1 MCDLLHNKK
10 NYVSTTV
17 YNAKNNCLRSLISES
32 HTLVE
37 KAMTSWVKGCP
48 RARGA
53 EPTEGVQVPWM
64 FRVSICFETL
74 EISNRAILRRF
85 GWHLCCLVMQLETG
99 CKVVEIEIPT
109 ADGYP
114 VASWWDCKHCGKM
127 WNCTH
132 KVCSVP
138 VFLVIPSLLVCAML
152 ESWWVKQRQAL
163 HRHVISLSHVQQQAM
178 TSFKC
183 SNKPQCTTKHFRA
196 C

>member
-10 NYVSTTV
+10 KLCQYHGVQRKKQLPEVVDIWEPHIGREGDDLLGQRLSPCSWSRTNRRSTSTLDVSSFDMFRDFGDIKQG
-17 YNAKNNCLRSLISES
+17 NL
-32 HTLVE
+32 E
-37 KAMTSWVKGCP
+37 KIWMTS
-48 RARGA
+48 
-53 EPTEGVQVPWM
+53 
-64 FRVSICFETL
+64 
-74 EISNRAILRRF
+74 
-85 GWHLCCLVMQLETG
+85 CCLVMQLEIG

-114 VASWWDCKHCGKM
+114 VASWWDCRHCGKM
-127 WNCTH
+127 WNCTD

-183 SNKPQCTTKHFRA
+183 SNRPQCTTKHFRA